1 MKAIKF
7 QPYLK
12 SVLWG
17 GSKIAPFKGIDTDQ
31 KNIGESWEIS
41 GVAGHESV
49 VAEGDD
55 AGMTLPQIIDK
66 YQARLVGEKV
76 WKKFGN
82 QFPLLIKLIDAQGD
96 LSLQVHPDDAL
107 AGKRHNCA
115 GKTEMWYIVQAEPGA
130 HIFAGLGEQI
140 TPDDYER
147 KVGDNTIMDVVA
159 CHEAAKGDM
168 FFLPAGRIH
177 AIGAGNFLAEIQQT
191 SDITY
196 RVYDFGRLDA
206 NGKPRELHTEQ
217 AKDAI
222 NYTVYPEYKGSYD
235 RKAEVADLVKC
246 EYFDVK
252 RVIVDGEKK
261 ICHNEDSFTVVMNLG
276 AGDAKIVTAAG
287 ETLLPQGA
295 TALVAAEDKEFSLVA
310 TGTEFLVATV

>member
-1 MKAIKF
+1 MKAFKF

-17 GSKIAPFKGIDTDQ
+17 GGKIAPFKGIVTEQ

-55 AGMTLPQIIDK
+55 AGLTLPALIDK

-96 LSLQVHPDDAL
+96 LSLQVHPDDEL

-130 HIFAGLGEQI
+130 HIFAGLAEQI
-140 TPDDYER
+140 NADDYER

-196 RVYDFGRLDA
+196 RVYDFGRVDA

-235 RKAEVADLVKC
+235 RNAAVADLVKC

-252 RVIVDGEKK
+252 RVIVDGEKA
-261 ICHNEDSFTVVMNLG
+261 IAHSEDSFTVVMNLG
-276 AGDAKIVTAAG
+276 AGDAKLRTAAG
-287 ETLLPQGA
+287 EIDMPQGC
-295 TALVAAEDKEFSLVA
+295 TALVAAEDKEFTLVA
-310 TGTEFLVATV
+310 NGTEFLVATV